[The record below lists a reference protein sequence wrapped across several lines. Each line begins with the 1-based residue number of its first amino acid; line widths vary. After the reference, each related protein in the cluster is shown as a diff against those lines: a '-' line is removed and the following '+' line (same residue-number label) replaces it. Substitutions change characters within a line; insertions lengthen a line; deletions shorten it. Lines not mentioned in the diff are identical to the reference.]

1 MCIVYEVFPNSCKL
15 YDMKSNLHEL
25 NSSKWF
31 STTTMQI
38 IKLFSKKPKTK
49 LSNVIKNFTS
59 ISYGYIFFQSSKL
72 QETLD
77 KCQRYEQTI
86 GDLQTKI
93 EMSQEFAGSM
103 DITKQESLVAA
114 SASDKLAASRAM
126 KQNQQLKQTVEELEN
141 AIVQVVKTEPKHLHI
156 CNIITCKSSLQYR
169 T

>member
-93 EMSQEFAGSM
+93 NQHKRTMRHLKEE
-103 DITKQESLVAA
+103 DIWSIFYQMVNGLHALHKKKIVHRDIKCANVFLTKGG
-114 SASDKLAASRAM
+114 
-126 KQNQQLKQTVEELEN
+126 
-141 AIVQVVKTEPKHLHI
+141 VVKLGDLNVSKI
-156 CNIITCKSSLQYR
+156 AKAGVM
-169 T
+169 

>member
-1 MCIVYEVFPNSCKL
+1 
-15 YDMKSNLHEL
+15 
-25 NSSKWF
+25 
-31 STTTMQI
+31 MQI

-126 KQNQQLKQTVEELEN
+126 KQNQQLKLEKSQKGR
-141 AIVQVVKTEPKHLHI
+141 VQVF
-156 CNIITCKSSLQYR
+156 
-169 T
+169 

>member
-1 MCIVYEVFPNSCKL
+1 MCIVYEVFSNSCKL

-31 STTTMQI
+31 STTTMHMQI

-59 ISYGYIFFQSSKL
+59 ISYAYIFFQSSKL

-93 EMSQEFAGSM
+93 EMSHEFAGSM

-126 KQNQQLKQTVEELEN
+126 KQNQQLKTQVLDLEN
-141 AIVQVVKTEPKHLHI
+141 GHH
-156 CNIITCKSSLQYR
+156 
-169 T
+169 

>member
-1 MCIVYEVFPNSCKL
+1 
-15 YDMKSNLHEL
+15 MKSNLHEL

-49 LSNVIKNFTS
+49 LSNVIKNFTRV
-59 ISYGYIFFQSSKL
+59 SYGYIFFQSSKL

-126 KQNQQLKQTVEELEN
+126 KQNQQLKNQVEELEN
-141 AIVQVVKTEPKHLHI
+141 AIVQLVNNVCMEKNYARHDGQQT
-156 CNIITCKSSLQYR
+156 
-169 T
+169 